1 MTHNADEDED
11 FYNSGNL
18 DEAPDDPRR
27 YGDNSGDDDLEGLG
41 LKDLLSEMQLELFK
55 DLLRNIRAGTATPQ
69 EKATAAKILKDNGL
83 VFFDGGNEPGS
94 AGGGPKP
101 AKEPAPL
108 PSFGKPE
115 YER

>member
-1 MTHNADEDED
+1 MTHREDDDGED

-18 DEAPDDPRR
+18 DEAPDSQPR

-83 VFFDGGNEPGS
+83 VFFDGGNEPGG
-94 AGGGPKP
+94 AGPKP

-115 YER
+115 YE

>member
-1 MTHNADEDED
+1 VTPPDEAEED

-18 DEAPDDPRR
+18 DEAPENRPR

-41 LKDLLSEMQLELFK
+41 LKDLLTEMQVELFK
-55 DLLRNIRAGTATPQ
+55 DLLRNIKAGIATPQ

-83 VFFDGGNEPGS
+83 IFFDGPNNDPS
-94 AGGGPKP
+94 TGGPRPPKDP
-101 AKEPAPL
+101 ALL
-108 PSFGKPE
+108 PSFEKPE

>member
-1 MTHNADEDED
+1 MENEDD
-11 FYNSGNL
+11 YYNSGNL
-18 DEAPDDPRR
+18 EDSPEYRPGV
-27 YGDNSGDDDLEGLG
+27 GDNSGDDDLEGLG

-83 VFFDGGNEPGS
+83 IFFDGPGNDPS
-94 AGGGPKP
+94 TGGPKP
-101 AKEPAPL
+101 ASQPAPL
-108 PSFGKPE
+108 PSFEKPE